1 MLVCLWKFLGSFVSV
16 SVFGRLC
23 WLAAKTTS
31 EKEIK
36 KNEKKKKNIYKS
48 FHSVVYSFCQLNTPK
63 HTHTLHYTVHPLTM
77 PFCTASSFHLTYNAA
92 YSVQHT
98 LQTSSELKYVGVDGR
113 PKSLLSL
120 NFGYSRAEV
129 FSLKLQSSITSVRLC
144 VCEFMDFG
152 QAN

>member
-1 MLVCLWKFLGSFVSV
+1 MEIFGLLCLCLCLWSTLLTGCKNNI
-16 SVFGRLC
+16 R
-23 WLAAKTTS
+23 KRDK
-31 EKEIK
+31 KEW
-36 KNEKKKKNIYKS
+36 KKNIYKS

-129 FSLKLQSSITSVRLC
+129 FSLKLQTSITSVRLC
-144 VCEFMDFG
+144 VCDLMDFG